1 MSSIQQPSKGL
12 TSFSGSGSAEF
23 GLSMITTSSLLIT
36 DTRVEVVL
44 KLVTKDMNEVDVV
57 GVVSDGLGIENC

>member
-1 MSSIQQPSKGL
+1 MAIL
-12 TSFSGSGSAEF
+12 HYRD
-23 GLSMITTSSLLIT
+23 TSSLLIT

-57 GVVSDGLGIENC
+57 GVVSDGLRIENC